1 MTSEQQGVALCLASA
16 LGFGTTA
23 IFAKLAYDADFS
35 VLPLLALRFTFSGA
49 LLFLLVGAR
58 CSFRRPGGRT
68 ILAGFALGFCVIS
81 VQAGL
86 LFAAFSRID
95 ASLAVVLHYSYP
107 ALVVTAALVWGRE
120 ARSARRLGA
129 LSLALAGVV
138 LVLAA
143 AGIGS
148 VDALGVAC
156 ALGSAVSYSAY
167 VLLAYGMAARSDPG
181 LLAALISA
189 GAGLAF
195 MAVTPLSGSELEVA
209 PLGWLWLAALV
220 LAATVLPLVAFLGGL
235 SRVGPSNASIL
246 STLEPVTTVV
256 LAFAIFGERLSAV
269 QLVGAV
275 LVLNAVLVLASP
287 PRVRSNQSL

>member
-1 MTSEQQGVALCLASA
+1 MTSEQQGVALCLTSA

-23 IFAKLAYDADFS
+23 ILAKLAYDADFS

-49 LLFLLVGAR
+49 LLFLLIGH
-58 CSFRRPGGRT
+58 RRPVRRT
-68 ILAGFALGFCVIS
+68 LLAGFALGFCVIS

-107 ALVVTAALVWGRE
+107 ALVVAAALLLGRE
-120 ARSARRLGA
+120 ALSGRRLGA
-129 LSLALAGVV
+129 LGLALAGVV

-167 VLLAYGMAARSDPG
+167 VLLADGMVAGCDPF

-195 MAVTPLSGSELEVA
+195 TAVVPLSGSELEVA

-220 LAATVLPLVAFLGGL
+220 LTATVLPLVAFLGGL
-235 SRVGPSNASIL
+235 SRIGPSSASIL
-246 STLEPVTTVV
+246 STLEPVTTVA
-256 LAFAIFGERLSAV
+256 LAFVIFGERLSAV
-269 QLVGAV
+269 QLVGAT
-275 LVLNAVLVLASP
+275 LVLGAVLVLASP